1 MNKSNKVTTFIHT
14 LILGLS
20 LSGLSSFTS
29 FALSDIQI
37 SDVTNNV
44 KNDDIQITSTSNEY
58 KNELMNKLKGIKQ
71 FSALFDQV
79 IVDNQG
85 NVLQQ
90 GSGDLAV
97 KRPNLVRWN
106 TVEPDESLIV
116 SDGKSIF
123 LYDPF
128 IEQVTAYKLDGAI
141 ANTPILLITSDS
153 STLWEQ
159 YSVQRLSVNQYLITA
174 NDKESRIKSLEIS
187 FNNTNEL
194 SGFTFLDV
202 TGQLSKIS
210 LKNTNFSSVIESSIF
225 NFAVPEGVL
234 LDDQR

>member
-1 MNKSNKVTTFIHT
+1 MNKSNIFIKTVFFGLT
-14 LILGLS
+14 LTS
-20 LSGLSSFTS
+20 LSSF
-29 FALSDIQI
+29 
-37 SDVTNNV
+37 NV
-44 KNDDIQITSTSNEY
+44 LASPEVLQNEIAKKTAHSTVELTQY
-58 KNELMNKLKGIKQ
+58 KKELMNKLKSVEQ
-71 FSALFDQV
+71 FSALFEQV
-79 IVDNQG
+79 IIDNQG

-90 GSGDLAV
+90 GGGDLSV

-141 ANTPILLITSDS
+141 ANTPILLITTDS
-153 STLWEQ
+153 TELWDQ
-159 YSVQRLSVNQYLITA
+159 YSVERLSTNQYLITA

-187 FNNTNEL
+187 FNKNNEL

-202 TGQLSKIS
+202 TGQLSKIT
-210 LKNTNFSSVIESSIF
+210 LKNADF
-225 NFAVPEGVL
+225 NSLLAASMFEFVMPEGVL

>member
-1 MNKSNKVTTFIHT
+1 MNKSNKLTTFLHT

-20 LSGLSSFTS
+20 LSSLSSFSS
-29 FALSDIQI
+29 FAV
-37 SDVTNNV
+37 SDVKISN
-44 KNDDIQITSTSNEY
+44 ITSKVENNLTELAIESDEY
-58 KNELMNKLKGIKQ
+58 KHELMTKLKGIDQ

-90 GSGDLAV
+90 GSGDLSV

-123 LYDPF
+123 LFDPF

-153 STLWEQ
+153 LTLWDQ
-159 YSVQRLSVNQYLITA
+159 YSVQRLSASQYLITA
-174 NDKESRIKSLEIS
+174 NNQESRIKSLEIS
-187 FNNTNEL
+187 FNNKNEL

-210 LKNTNFSSVIESSIF
+210 LKNTDFSSIIESSIF
-225 NFAVPEGVL
+225 NFTVPEGVL